1 MLRDRLLRLTKAGM
15 ALVADLVIGL
25 LWNKFIDFSLGD
37 PPGIVVAS
45 GESVVGPAPPR
56 VRSGLVMELIIVLL
70 ILESIVLESE
80 SPVVNWP
87 LLLQIHRRLPDGLL
101 QLAIGMSIEL
111 SLSWSWVSLV
121 SRWVPN
127 GPQVYLASSGSV
139 WIC

>member
-1 MLRDRLLRLTKAGM
+1 MLRDWLLRLTKAGM
-15 ALVADLVIGL
+15 ALVVDLVVGL
-25 LWNKFIDFSLGD
+25 LWNKFIDFFLGD
-37 PPGIVVAS
+37 PSGIVVTS
-45 GESVVGPAPPR
+45 GKPVVGPAPPW

-80 SPVVNWP
+80 SSVGRP

-111 SLSWSWVSLV
+111 SLGWSWFGLV
-121 SRWVPN
+121 GHWAPN

>member
-15 ALVADLVIGL
+15 ALVVDLVVGL
-25 LWNKFIDFSLGD
+25 LWNKFIDFFLGD
-37 PPGIVVAS
+37 PSGIVVTS
-45 GESVVGPAPPR
+45 GKPVVGPAPPW

-80 SPVVNWP
+80 SSVGRP

-111 SLSWSWVSLV
+111 GLGRSWVSLV
-121 SRWVPN
+121 SRWAPN